1 MYKQLEIDKLVR
13 EDLIRCKELYS
24 DMQNMM
30 VTMPKDSLILRNKKY
45 YHAYRE
51 GKKMHRIFIDNPH
64 LLNQLKTKHFLKKGL
79 QILKKRIAAGEAFLQ
94 VSQLYDPVAIASGF
108 TDIYKDVELNHLFL
122 HGDIDPETWKQEN
135 FERNSYEFKYE
146 HYTAND
152 IQVRSKAESMMG
164 TQIEARG
171 WLYICEP
178 KLNFGIKIKYPDFAV
193 MLPKTRKIVYIEHFG
208 KMGEYSYVV
217 DTMNKL
223 VLYSMHGLHLGVNF
237 FFTWES
243 EFKPLNE
250 RDIADV
256 LNKIEELDE
265 L

>member
-1 MYKQLEIDKLVR
+1 MLKQLQIEKLIEEDVR
-13 EDLIRCKELYS
+13 RCKELYS

-30 VTMPKDSLILRNKKY
+30 ETMPKGSLVLRNKKY

-51 GKKMHRIFIDNPH
+51 GGKMYRIFIDNPH
-64 LLNQLKTKHFLKKGL
+64 LLNQLKTKHFLKRGL
-79 QILKKRIAAGEAFLQ
+79 PILKKRIAAGEAFLQ
-94 VSQLYDPVAIASGF
+94 TSQLYDPVGIVSDF
-108 TDIYKDVELNHLFL
+108 TETYKEVELNRLFL
-122 HGDIDPETWKQEN
+122 HGDVDPETWKQEN
-135 FERNSYEFKYE
+135 FERNPYEFKYE

-152 IQVRSKAESMMG
+152 IQVRSKAESMIG

-178 KLNFGIKIKYPDFAV
+178 KMNFGIKIKCPDFAV

-223 VLYSMHGLHLGVNF
+223 VLYSMYGLHLGVNF

-250 RDIADV
+250 REIADV
-256 LNKIEELDE
+256 LDRIEALDTV
-265 L
+265 